1 MLGQGTETATFKQLF
16 ADWKAPD
23 AADPLKK
30 VQTGGRVAKSISGK
44 IIFSKLTNNLIFLL
58 FLIACFPDSDD
69 DTFGSPDANGI
80 AGKIGA
86 PWCS

>member
-30 VQTGGRVAKSISGK
+30 VQTGGRLAKSISGK
-44 IIFSKLTNNLIFLL
+44 LISSIFHKTIFTFLNCL
-58 FLIACFPDSDD
+58 FARR
-69 DTFGSPDANGI
+69 
-80 AGKIGA
+80 
-86 PWCS
+86 

>member
-30 VQTGGRVAKSISGK
+30 VQTGGRVAKSISGEY
-44 IIFSKLTNNLIFLL
+44 IFVSK
-58 FLIACFPDSDD
+58 
-69 DTFGSPDANGI
+69 
-80 AGKIGA
+80 
-86 PWCS
+86 

>member
-44 IIFSKLTNNLIFLL
+44 IIFSSVTINDIFDFLNCL
-58 FLIACFPDSDD
+58 FSRFRRWYFWVS
-69 DTFGSPDANGI
+69 GR
-80 AGKIGA
+80 
-86 PWCS
+86 

>member
-44 IIFSKLTNNLIFLL
+44 IIFSSVTINDIFDFLNCL
-58 FLIACFPDSDD
+58 FSRFRR
-69 DTFGSPDANGI
+69 
-80 AGKIGA
+80 
-86 PWCS
+86 

>member
-44 IIFSKLTNNLIFLL
+44 IIFSSLTNNLIF
-58 FLIACFPDSDD
+58 CF
-69 DTFGSPDANGI
+69 F
-80 AGKIGA
+80 
-86 PWCS
+86 

>member
-30 VQTGGRVAKSISGK
+30 VQTGGRVAKRISGEF
-44 IIFSKLTNNLIFLL
+44 IFVSTQSYFLL
-58 FLIACFPDSDD
+58 FLI
-69 DTFGSPDANGI
+69 
-80 AGKIGA
+80 
-86 PWCS
+86 CSFSRFRR